1 MEKDV
6 PEDTRRPSVWPRS
19 QPPSHAT
26 EGPSDDSTPTSV
38 RKELL
43 ERCQRTT

>member
-1 MEKDV
+1 M

-26 EGPSDDSTPTSV
+26 EGPSDDSSPTSV
-38 RKELL
+38 RQ
-43 ERCQRTT
+43 ERIA